1 MKDLR
6 GCGLK
11 LDTTEGS
18 GGLNARP
25 GARSQEIQK
34 FQGLAHKMQGPRNM
48 KTRPWVDSPKPQGLF
63 RKTTGLQF

>member
-1 MKDLR
+1 MNKIVFKGITWIKIKVLGAHVKDLR

-25 GARSQEIQK
+25 GARLQGIQK
-34 FQGLAHKMQGPRNM
+34 F
-48 KTRPWVDSPKPQGLF
+48 
-63 RKTTGLQF
+63 